1 MAIIG
6 ASRMAGCASY
16 EWYEGEAGVDDI
28 KWELAGVC
36 SGRLEA
42 ELLQSYLEARGIEVV
57 LVQEALGHNVYPV
70 TIDGLGRVQ
79 LFVSKKNSKEA
90 RSIVA
95 EYQKPEAR
103 H

>member
-1 MAIIG
+1 M
-6 ASRMAGCASY
+6 
-16 EWYEGEAGVDDI
+16 DDI

-36 SGRLEA
+36 NGRLEA

-70 TIDGLGRVQ
+70 TIDGLGMVQ
-79 LFVSKKNSKEA
+79 LFFSKKDSKEA
-90 RSIVA
+90 RTIISD
-95 EYQKPEAR
+95 YQKPDAR

>member
-1 MAIIG
+1 MD
-6 ASRMAGCASY
+6 
-16 EWYEGEAGVDDI
+16 EI

-36 SGRLEA
+36 NGRLEA

-79 LFVSKKNSKEA
+79 LFVSQKDSAEA
-90 RSIVA
+90 RAFIA
-95 EYQKPEAR
+95 QYQKPNATL
-103 H
+103 